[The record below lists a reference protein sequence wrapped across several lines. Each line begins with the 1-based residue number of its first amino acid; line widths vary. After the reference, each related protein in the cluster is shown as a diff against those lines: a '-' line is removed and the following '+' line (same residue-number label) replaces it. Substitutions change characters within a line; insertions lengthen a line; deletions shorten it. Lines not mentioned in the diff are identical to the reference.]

1 MAAQGLIPL
10 LGDFRFYAG
19 VTGGGATGRSQVKQP
34 GETAAETPATTP
46 DPTSNVFGLSGGL
59 AGGLFGVE
67 AQSGP
72 WRLGV
77 ETDIAGGSIS
87 GKTTA
92 GCGVPCRTSN
102 HWLATVR
109 GRAGYDLGLMTP
121 YVTGGLAVG
130 DVNARIGALPGGST
144 VAAGWT
150 AGAGLQWPLA
160 ALGFGLPDAVIGR
173 LEWLH
178 VDLGNPQVCGL
189 KSCGGATNASFS
201 SDIFRLGV
209 AIPLSTLLPP

>member
-1 MAAQGLIPL
+1 MAPLVPGAQ
-10 LGDFRFYAG
+10 FYAG

-34 GETAAETPATTP
+34 GETSVETSFSTP
-46 DPTSNVFGLSGGL
+46 DPTSKEFGLSGGL
-59 AGGLFGVE
+59 AGGLFGLEV
-67 AQSGP
+67 QSGP
-72 WRLGV
+72 WRFGA
-77 ETDIAGGSIS
+77 ESDIAGGSVS
-87 GKTTA
+87 GRTTA

-109 GRAGYDLGLMTP
+109 GRAGFDLGLATP

-144 VAAGWT
+144 VAAGWS

-160 ALGFGLPDAVIGR
+160 ALGLGLSEAVTGR

-178 VDLGNPQVCGL
+178 VDLGNPRVCGE
-189 KSCGGATNASFS
+189 KNCGGATNASFS
-201 SDIFRLGV
+201 SDIFRLGI
-209 AIPLSTLLPP
+209 AIPLSSLLPR

>member
-1 MAAQGLIPL
+1 VPGVQ
-10 LGDFRFYAG
+10 FYAG

-34 GETAAETPATTP
+34 GETTAETSTTTP
-46 DPTSNVFGLSGGL
+46 GDPTSNVFGLSGGL

-67 AQSGP
+67 TLSGP
-72 WRLGV
+72 WRLGI
-77 ETDIAGGSIS
+77 ESDIAGGEIS

-102 HWLATVR
+102 HWIATVR
-109 GRAGYDLGLMTP
+109 GRAGFDFGLARP

-130 DVNARIGALPGGST
+130 DVNARIGGLPGGST

-150 AGAGLQWPLA
+150 AGAGVQWPLA
-160 ALGFGLPDAVIGR
+160 ALGLALPDTVTGR

-178 VDLGNPQVCGL
+178 VDLGNPQVCGP
-189 KSCGGATNASFS
+189 KTCGGATNASFS
-201 SDIFRLGV
+201 SDIFRLGI
-209 AIPLSTLLPP
+209 AIPLSALLP